1 MKIKWLHLL
10 LVLLQ
15 FGGILYFL
23 LSGTIIPVNW
33 YIAIFLVDAILL
45 GLWAIVSMNSKTISV
60 LPDARVEATL
70 TKKGPYKLLRHP
82 MYTAVLEF
90 LIALLLNDFSWLRLI
105 VLLIVVGVL
114 ITKIS
119 IEEKILNQK
128 YLEYS
133 EYMKSTKKL
142 IPFVY

>member
-1 MKIKWLHLL
+1 

-90 LIALLLNDFSWLRLI
+90 LVALLLNDFSWLRLI